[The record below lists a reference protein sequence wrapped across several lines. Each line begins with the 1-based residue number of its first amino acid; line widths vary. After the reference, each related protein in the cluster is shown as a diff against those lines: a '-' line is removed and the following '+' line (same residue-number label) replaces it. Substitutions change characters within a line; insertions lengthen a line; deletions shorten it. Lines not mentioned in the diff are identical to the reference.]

1 MDRLAQTVAQNIRSS
16 FGKSQLIKNLIS
28 LKKLLIS
35 PCQVAIPI
43 AAGFLHH

>member
-1 MDRLAQTVAQNIRSS
+1 MDRLAQRLAQNIRSS
-16 FGKSQLIKNLIS
+16 FGKSQLIKNFIN

-35 PCQVAIPI
+35 PCQVAIPF